1 MKEEMTQKKQKI
13 LEIFSYLWMQNG
25 FLSTD
30 VRNYKEK
37 KLELYKKAKISYG
50 KTYLKQKQ
58 MMSKEYCI

>member
-37 KLELYKKAKISYG
+37 N
-50 KTYLKQKQ
+50 
-58 MMSKEYCI
+58 